1 MADDP
6 QTQIRRLMS
15 ADAPLY
21 RDIRLEALRLSPEAF
36 GSTFEQEHSQPPA
49 YFEDVLARA
58 AIFGAFH
65 EGDLLGVAGFRVQ
78 PGAKQAHKGLLWG
91 MYVRPTA
98 RGTGV
103 AKRLVGAVVDH
114 ARHHVELLQ
123 LVVVSDNE
131 AAKRLYRHFG
141 FVAYGHEVHS
151 LKQNGRYYDQ
161 ILMALAF
168 DPLSSPE
175 SSRVDTPDYHR

>member
-1 MADDP
+1 MTDNS
-6 QTQIRRLMS
+6 QTQIRRLIP
-15 ADAPLY
+15 ADARLY

-36 GSTFEQEHSQPPA
+36 GSSFEQEHSQPPS
-49 YFEDVLARA
+49 YFEDIVAKA
-58 AIFGAFH
+58 DIFGAFSG
-65 EGDLLGVAGFRVQ
+65 GDLLGIAGFRAQ

-91 MYVRPTA
+91 MYVRPSA

-103 AKRLVGAVVDH
+103 AKGLVGAVVGH
-114 ARHHVELLQ
+114 ARQRVELLQ
-123 LVVVSDNE
+123 LSVVSDNE

-161 ILMALAF
+161 VLMALAL
-168 DPLSSPE
+168 DPLPS
-175 SSRVDTPDYHR
+175 